1 MLVALV
7 LAWFGV
13 TGCTSNRDALDA
25 LADGER
31 EQTRLLEERNAL
43 LEQQTELLARS
54 IESQQQMVEM
64 LADVDR
70 SLRELRRDAARDDDG
85 APEAPSVDTDAQPVA
100 PEPAKTIVGRNEWAW
115 VDLLQRNLKARVDT
129 GALSASLSATE
140 LQP

>member
-13 TGCTSNRDALDA
+13 TGCTSNRDALEA

-64 LADVDR
+64 LSDVDR
-70 SLRELRRDAARDDDG
+70 SLRDLRREAAETREGEPETAPADLDA
-85 APEAPSVDTDAQPVA
+85 
-100 PEPAKTIVGRNEWAW
+100 EPFASEPGKTVVGRIEWAW

-129 GALSASLSATE
+129 GALSASLS
-140 LQP
+140 